1 MEKDETI
8 HLIIDGIR
16 RIVTHYG
23 LWFAEVIH
31 QIGIEKA
38 IEIENIAGNNSFKI
52 QINRLAKTFG
62 FEIDENGIP
71 LFLKNKSEEELE
83 NILKNIAANWLAN
96 DGVWFQAVEKEF
108 GMNDAKRCND
118 SCWTKYSP
126 YEAMRIKKIL
136 NLPKNAGI
144 EGLKKAL
151 QFRMY
156 SYINKQSIEEIK
168 ENKIIFKMNDCRVQ
182 SARKR
187 KGLPDYPCKT
197 AGLVEYTYFAWT
209 IDNRIKTKCIA
220 CPPDN
225 HPDEYYCAWEFY
237 LDKNQ

>member
-168 ENKIIFKMNDCRVQ
+168 KNKIIFKMNDCRVQ